1 MIVKIELGNSNSY
14 EIFIERLKDLYFDR
28 KVVVVTNPTVSSF
41 HLEYLKTK
49 LSARELTIC
58 TIADGEEYKNMQTL
72 EMILDSCFEA
82 KLDRKSL
89 LVAFGGGVIGDMT
102 GFAASIYQRGVD
114 FIQIPTTLLSQVDAS
129 VGGKTGINNKYGK
142 NLVGTFHQPKAVYI
156 DSAFLKTLPKREF
169 GAGVAEIIK
178 MAVCFNKDF
187 FEWLEKNDLNDE
199 KNIDIAIQKSVQTK
213 AWVVSQ
219 DEKEQGL
226 RAALNYGHTFGHVI
240 ENLTKYKTYLHG
252 EAVGIGMCMANSL
265 AVKLGIMSKENEQR
279 VKDLLEK
286 YNIPTTFK
294 IENVE
299 DFYEHFYLDK
309 KSSNS
314 KIKFIVPIEI
324 GDCKIT
330 DEIKKEDVI
339 EVLKEFKWLIE

>member
-240 ENLTKYKTYLHG
+240 ENLTNYKTYLHG

-279 VKDLLEK
+279 VKNLLEK

-294 IENVE
+294 IDNVE

>member
-156 DSAFLKTLPKREF
+156 DSTFLKTLPKREF

-279 VKDLLEK
+279 VKNLLEK

-294 IENVE
+294 IDNVE

-339 EVLKEFKWLIE
+339 EVLKEFK

>member
-156 DSAFLKTLPKREF
+156 DSTFLKTLPKREF

-187 FEWLEKNDLNDE
+187 FEWLEQNDLNDE

-240 ENLTKYKTYLHG
+240 ENLTNYKTYLHG
-252 EAVGIGMCMANSL
+252 EAVGIGMCMANAL
-265 AVKLGIMSKENEQR
+265 AVKLGIMSKENEKR

-294 IENVE
+294 IDNVE

-339 EVLKEFKWLIE
+339 EVLKEFK

>member
-58 TIADGEEYKNMQTL
+58 TIPDGEEYKNMQTL

-156 DSAFLKTLPKREF
+156 DSTFLKTLPKREF

-187 FEWLEKNDLNDE
+187 FEWLEQNDLNDE

-240 ENLTKYKTYLHG
+240 ENLTNYKTYLHG
-252 EAVGIGMCMANSL
+252 EAVGIGMCMANAL
-265 AVKLGIMSKENEQR
+265 AVKLGIMSKENEKR
-279 VKDLLEK
+279 VKDLLQK
-286 YNIPTTFK
+286 YSIPTTFK

-339 EVLKEFKWLIE
+339 EVLKEFK

>member
-58 TIADGEEYKNMQTL
+58 TIPDGEEYKNMQTL

-156 DSAFLKTLPKREF
+156 DSTFLKTLPKREF
-169 GAGVAEIIK
+169 GAGIAEIIK

-240 ENLTKYKTYLHG
+240 ENLTNYKTYLHG
-252 EAVGIGMCMANSL
+252 EAVGIGICMANAL
-265 AVKLGIMSKENEQR
+265 AVKLGIMSKENEKR
-279 VKDLLEK
+279 VKDLLQK
-286 YNIPTTFK
+286 YSIPTTFK

-339 EVLKEFKWLIE
+339 EVLKEFK

>member
-58 TIADGEEYKNMQTL
+58 TIPDGEEYKNMQTL

-156 DSAFLKTLPKREF
+156 DSTFLKTLPKREF

-240 ENLTKYKTYLHG
+240 ENLTNYKTYLHG
-252 EAVGIGMCMANSL
+252 EAVGIGMCIANSL

-279 VKDLLEK
+279 VKKLLEK

-339 EVLKEFKWLIE
+339 EVLKEFK

>member
-156 DSAFLKTLPKREF
+156 DSTFLKTLPKREF
-169 GAGVAEIIK
+169 GAGIAEIIK

-187 FEWLEKNDLNDE
+187 FEWLEQNDLNDE

-252 EAVGIGMCMANSL
+252 EAVGIGMCMANAL
-265 AVKLGIMSKENEQR
+265 AVKLGIMSKENEKR

-294 IENVE
+294 IKNVE

-339 EVLKEFKWLIE
+339 EVLKEFK